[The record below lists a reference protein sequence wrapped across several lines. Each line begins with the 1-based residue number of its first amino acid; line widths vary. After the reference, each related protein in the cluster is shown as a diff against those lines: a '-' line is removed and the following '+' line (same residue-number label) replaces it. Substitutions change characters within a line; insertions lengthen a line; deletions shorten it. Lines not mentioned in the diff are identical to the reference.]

1 MWPSGC
7 RGRADEGRCESR
19 RNFCR
24 RFVVGVWANPMAQD
38 DDVIPDPVLE
48 TATSWAFRLKD
59 APDDAG
65 LKAALSAWIAESDVH
80 ARAWELTRKA
90 WQLTGQATPAF
101 AHERPR
107 RQGAATEA
115 APIVPLR
122 PAAPPR
128 RHSRVRAAALAL
140 AASLLLVLSWPS
152 IQLRLT
158 ADHLTSVGEA
168 RQVSLEDGSTVTLA
182 ADSAIAVAFGAG
194 GRDVTL
200 LKGEAFFEVT
210 PNRDRP
216 FSVRAGD
223 LSATVTGTSFDVGL
237 TDRNFSIAVATGS
250 VRVARA
256 GAPADQSVDLAAGE
270 GVTVERAVGRP
281 VKIAVPVDSVAA
293 WRGGRLIAEN
303 VLLTDVV
310 SKIGRYHPGSIFVAS
325 AGMREKRV
333 TGVYDLRDP
342 AGALRIL
349 AAPYGGTVREIT
361 PYLLVLTTN

>member
-1 MWPSGC
+1 
-7 RGRADEGRCESR
+7 
-19 RNFCR
+19 
-24 RFVVGVWANPMAQD
+24 MAQD

-65 LKAALSAWIAESDVH
+65 VRAALSAWIAESEVH
-80 ARAWELTRKA
+80 ARAWELTRRA

-101 AHERPR
+101 SHEWPP
-107 RQGAATEA
+107 RQGAGTESA
-115 APIVPLR
+115 SVVPLR
-122 PAAPPR
+122 PTAPPR

-140 AASLLLVLSWPS
+140 AASLLLVLSWPA

-182 ADSAIAVAFGAG
+182 ADSAIAVAFGPG
-194 GRDVTL
+194 GRDITL
-200 LKGEAFFEVT
+200 LKGEVFFDVV

-237 TDRNFSIAVATGS
+237 TDNNFSVAVASGS
-250 VRVARA
+250 VRVVRA

-270 GVTVERAVGRP
+270 GVTVERAAGRP
-281 VKIAVPVDSVAA
+281 VKTNVPVDSVAA
-293 WRGGRLIAEN
+293 WRAGRLIAEN

-310 SKIGRYHPGSIFVAS
+310 STIGRYHAGSILVAS
-325 AGMREKRV
+325 AGMRGKRV

-342 AGALRIL
+342 VGALRIL
-349 AAPYGGTVREIT
+349 AAPYGGTVHEIT
-361 PYLLVLTTN
+361 PYLLVLTAD